1 MVNIIVHSRCTEI
14 LNNNNYACSQKN
26 VRLEMLEERNLIL
39 ITLHNRT
46 YFIEFLF
53 LYRSKGISRI
63 VQKNAAEVLK
73 NVKQFNTR
81 LTTTSRTL
89 FLLDSGVHRHINSH

>member
-1 MVNIIVHSRCTEI
+1 MVNIIIHSRCTET

-26 VRLEMLEERNLIL
+26 VRFEMLEERNPIL
-39 ITLHNRT
+39 IISRNHM

-63 VQKNAAEVLK
+63 VQKNATEALK
-73 NVKQFNTR
+73 NVEQFNSR
-81 LTTTSRTL
+81 LTTALRTI
-89 FLLDSGVHRHINSH
+89 LLSGSGVHRRINSR